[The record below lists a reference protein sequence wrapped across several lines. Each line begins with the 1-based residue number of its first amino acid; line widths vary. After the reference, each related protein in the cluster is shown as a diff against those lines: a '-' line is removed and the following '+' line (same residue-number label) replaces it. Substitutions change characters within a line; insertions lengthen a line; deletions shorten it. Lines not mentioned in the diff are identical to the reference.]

1 MPPSNPIP
9 INPQLLSWARQESG
23 FELFRVAKRL
33 HVKQERL
40 EAWEAGERQPTLRQV
55 EQLAHFFH
63 RPLLLIGLIGMA
75 R

>member
-33 HVKQERL
+33 NVKLERL